1 MCINI
6 KIKKTKNFW
15 CLWQICPADKMEKEN
30 GFLKSVEYCKL
41 SY

>member
-6 KIKKTKNFW
+6 EIKNKKKLW

-30 GFLKSVEYCKL
+30 
-41 SY
+41 

>member
-6 KIKKTKNFW
+6 EIKNKKKLW
-15 CLWQICPADKMEKEN
+15 CLWQICPADKMEKGN
-30 GFLKSVEYCKL
+30 GFLKSVQYCKL

>member
-6 KIKKTKNFW
+6 EIKNKKKIW

-30 GFLKSVEYCKL
+30 
-41 SY
+41 